1 MGKGTVCVWGLS
13 WDCLRQGPRRAGAG
27 VIVHKVGQQP
37 ALFCFWRMRQMTQKH
52 IPRERQLCPVSWHGA
67 ERVYKGKLTSCRAGG
82 QYSVLVERT
91 SACQPPAILG
101 TGWTFSYLSAG
112 WTFSYPDA
120 WWTFSYLRWTF
131 SYLCQ
136 EIRWP
141 VGTGGQTCFTYKN
154 GQTGPSVRWLQTCK
168 LHLHLP
174 SHTGCC
180 HLSSGTGTFLRS
192 HTLRESRDVRAGRVA
207 ESSAWLPQAWLCTF
221 WMARDGAQGGRQPG
235 GVGGC
240 AQDPWVQFALFP
252 SPDSQKWMAPRL
264 SPL

>member
-112 WTFSYPDA
+112 WTFSYPV
-120 WWTFSYLRWTF
+120 LGR
-131 SYLCQ
+131 
-136 EIRWP
+136 
-141 VGTGGQTCFTYKN
+141 
-154 GQTGPSVRWLQTCK
+154 PSVI
-168 LHLHLP
+168 
-174 SHTGCC
+174 
-180 HLSSGTGTFLRS
+180 
-192 HTLRESRDVRAGRVA
+192 
-207 ESSAWLPQAWLCTF
+207 
-221 WMARDGAQGGRQPG
+221 
-235 GVGGC
+235 
-240 AQDPWVQFALFP
+240 
-252 SPDSQKWMAPRL
+252 
-264 SPL
+264 